1 MTKDTRCILIF
12 LTMLLLAPL
21 LFGMAYLL
29 WPVSYFAA
37 IAVLF
42 IGFTIDILGGFE
54 ILDHLLSQT

>member
-1 MTKDTRCILIF
+1 MAKDTRCLLIG
-12 LTMLLLAPL
+12 LAMVLLVPL

-42 IGFTIDILGGFE
+42 IGFSIDILGGFE

>member
-1 MTKDTRCILIF
+1 MTKDTRCILIG
-12 LTMLLLAPL
+12 LAMVLLVPF
-21 LFGMAYLL
+21 LFGTAYLL

-42 IGFTIDILGGFE
+42 IGLTIDIIGGFE